1 MPQPSRSKPKPASSK
16 TRATLKH
23 VADHAGVSVST
34 VSDILNRG
42 LAEQY
47 TQDMQDRVRASMRAL
62 GYRPAREAQNLR
74 RGWSNNA
81 GVILTHGFENPYY
94 ARLHSAL
101 KQALETLHLVADV
114 VVIDQRDA
122 ASFTA
127 AMDRLVSHGVSGLIV
142 GPLYYWDDSLIDAVQ
157 SRSAHDIPVVCFGSV
172 CDLAG
177 VEAIV
182 LPDRAGGETA
192 ARSLIALGHRRI
204 GFLGAYGAADA
215 PRGRGTMQE
224 GFEAGLLE
232 AGVTDRGWFVPSP
245 DSGRYDTGFDDAAAL
260 AQRWLAASPNTRPT
274 AILCKNDQL
283 AIACVA
289 AFAKHGVR
297 VPDDVSVMGYDNV
310 PESAYTVPAL
320 TTIDGAMHQRTAE
333 IARRLAHR
341 MGGGVDGPGDPDPA
355 AVPAPEVILR
365 DSLARLTPAQRG

>member
-1 MPQPSRSKPKPASSK
+1 MPQPPKSQSKPASLK
-16 TRATLKH
+16 PRATLKH

-42 LAEQY
+42 LADQY
-47 TQDMQDRVRASMRAL
+47 TPEMQERVRSSMRAL

-101 KQALETLHLVADV
+101 KQALEALHLVADV

-122 ASFTA
+122 VRFNA

-142 GPLYYWDDSLIDAVQ
+142 GPLYYWDEALIESVQ
-157 SRSAHDIPVVCFGSV
+157 VRALQDIPVVCFGSV
-172 CDLAG
+172 HDLEG
-177 VEAIV
+177 VETIV
-182 LPDRAGGETA
+182 LPDRAGGQTA
-192 ARSLIALGHRRI
+192 AQRLLTLGHRRI

-215 PRGRGTMQE
+215 VRGRGTMQE
-224 GFEAGLLE
+224 GFEAALLE
-232 AGVTDRGWFVPSP
+232 AGVTDRAWFMPSP
-245 DSGRYDTGFDDAAAL
+245 DSGRYDTGFEDAKAL
-260 AQRWLAASPNTRPT
+260 AHRWRAAPQGERPT

-283 AIACVA
+283 AIACIA
-289 AFAKHGVR
+289 AFAKCGVR
-297 VPDDVSVMGYDNV
+297 VPEDVSVMGYDNV
-310 PESAYTVPAL
+310 PESAYTVPSLA
-320 TTIDGAMHQRTAE
+320 TIDGAMHHRTAE

-341 MGGGVDGPGDPDPA
+341 MGGGGDSPDPA
-355 AVPAPEVILR
+355 AVPAPKVIQR
-365 DSLARLTPAQRG
+365 DSLARCESAESG